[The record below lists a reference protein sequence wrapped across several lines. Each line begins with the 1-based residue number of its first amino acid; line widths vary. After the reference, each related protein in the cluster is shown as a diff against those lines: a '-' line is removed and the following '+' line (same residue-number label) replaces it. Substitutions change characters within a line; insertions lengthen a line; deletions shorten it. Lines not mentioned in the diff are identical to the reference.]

1 MNFYTNAFVYGN
13 SVLVREVK
21 DGKRSSEK
29 IQYHPKLYIK
39 GKNPTHTTLMGVPVS
54 EMEFNSMSE
63 ARNFS
68 KEYEDVSNFEI
79 YGNMDFVYPFLA
91 ERYPGAIDYD
101 FTKLRVAIIDIET
114 ECESGFPNME
124 NPVERVNA
132 ITIYC
137 DGKYFTFGLNS
148 FTGVLSNHHV
158 KCYDDE
164 AQMLMDFL
172 NFWQSLAPDI
182 VTGWNIRF
190 FDIPY
195 LFSRISALMG
205 EKEAKRLS
213 FWNIVNQ
220 KVVNRKNK
228 DHNVYDLAGIATLD
242 YYELYLTF
250 TYTNQESYR
259 LDSIAN
265 IELGEGK
272 LSYSEY
278 ESIHEFYKKD
288 FQKFIEYNVH
298 DVTLIKKLEEK
309 LRLMELAVALAY
321 SAKVNLMDIFSQ
333 VRTWDAIVFHHL
345 YEKGVVIPPKK
356 HNSKDRQYAGAY
368 VKEPKPGLYDW
379 VVSLDLNSLYPH
391 LIMQYN
397 ISPETKTDWGKA
409 GSLSPD
415 GIFDR
420 EDGKPITSFIDPIQ
434 VFNDVKQRNEV
445 VAANGV
451 TFRKDVQGVFPA
463 LMEKMYK
470 ERKHFKNLMIEAEK
484 KRETCT
490 DEDEKIKLDY
500 DISKYHNFQLVRKIQ
515 LNSAYGAI
523 GNEYFRYYDTDLAE
537 AVTLS
542 GQLNIRWIERALNKY
557 LNETLKTT
565 DLDYIIASD
574 TDSIYLCLDSLV
586 KKVMKNE
593 TDVNKIVDF
602 LDKSVNKVVEPF
614 IEDKYKEL
622 SQLMNCAGNYMHMK
636 REVIASKGIWTAKK
650 RYMLNVWDSEG
661 VRYKEVKLKI
671 KGIETTRSS
680 TPQIVRTKLKKAIDI
695 IMNGDQEKLIDYV
708 ADFKKT
714 FFSLPAED
722 VAFPRSVNG
731 MKEYYDPSTI
741 YRKSTPIAVKGALLH
756 NHHIRKLKLEKKY
769 KLITDGDKIK
779 FVYLKAPNPVGGP
792 NGKDQVIT
800 FLNSLPIELDL
811 NRYIDYDMQFEKTFL
826 DPLKNILGV
835 IGWTVEK
842 QNTLEDYFA

>member
-1 MNFYTNAFVYGN
+1 
-13 SVLVREVK
+13 
-21 DGKRSSEK
+21 
-29 IQYHPKLYIK
+29 
-39 GKNPTHTTLMGVPVS
+39 
-54 EMEFNSMSE
+54 
-63 ARNFS
+63 
-68 KEYEDVSNFEI
+68 
-79 YGNMDFVYPFLA
+79 
-91 ERYPGAIDYD
+91 
-101 FTKLRVAIIDIET
+101 
-114 ECESGFPNME
+114 
-124 NPVERVNA
+124 
-132 ITIYC
+132 
-137 DGKYFTFGLNS
+137 
-148 FTGVLSNHHV
+148 
-158 KCYDDE
+158 
-164 AQMLMDFL
+164 
-172 NFWQSLAPDI
+172 
-182 VTGWNIRF
+182 
-190 FDIPY
+190 
-195 LFSRISALMG
+195 
-205 EKEAKRLS
+205 
-213 FWNIVNQ
+213 
-220 KVVNRKNK
+220 
-228 DHNVYDLAGIATLD
+228 
-242 YYELYLTF
+242 
-250 TYTNQESYR
+250 
-259 LDSIAN
+259 
-265 IELGEGK
+265 
-272 LSYSEY
+272 
-278 ESIHEFYKKD
+278 
-288 FQKFIEYNVH
+288 
-298 DVTLIKKLEEK
+298 
-309 LRLMELAVALAY
+309 
-321 SAKVNLMDIFSQ
+321 
-333 VRTWDAIVFHHL
+333 
-345 YEKGVVIPPKK
+345 
-356 HNSKDRQYAGAY
+356 
-368 VKEPKPGLYDW
+368 
-379 VVSLDLNSLYPH
+379 
-391 LIMQYN
+391 
-397 ISPETKTDWGKA
+397 
-409 GSLSPD
+409 
-415 GIFDR
+415 
-420 EDGKPITSFIDPIQ
+420 
-434 VFNDVKQRNEV
+434 
-445 VAANGV
+445 
-451 TFRKDVQGVFPA
+451 
-463 LMEKMYK
+463 
-470 ERKHFKNLMIEAEK
+470 
-484 KRETCT
+484 
-490 DEDEKIKLDY
+490 
-500 DISKYHNFQLVRKIQ
+500 

-680 TPQIVRTKLKKAIDI
+680 TPQIVRTKLKRAIDI

-792 NGKDQVIT
+792 SGKDQVIT